1 MYLKDKRTKSKINRN
16 VLWKIKKTRA
26 GFIHIRGLIH
36 LYDTMK
42 RNRLWGRESHS
53 KVLRCVQAA
62 KTVLLYLDIKGK
74 QDWKSDVLMRQRGIF
89 LTGHHFGLLFRTDIT
104 LKAIK
109 PRIIIISCLDIQMSL
124 NCKEDIKK
132 RIPIRTVSLVICKRE
147 DFSEC

>member
-74 QDWKSDVLMRQRGIF
+74 QD
-89 LTGHHFGLLFRTDIT
+89 
-104 LKAIK
+104 
-109 PRIIIISCLDIQMSL
+109 
-124 NCKEDIKK
+124 
-132 RIPIRTVSLVICKRE
+132 
-147 DFSEC
+147 

>member
-1 MYLKDKRTKSKINRN
+1 MYLKDKRTTSKINRN

-26 GFIHIRGLIH
+26 GLIHLRGLIH
-36 LYDTMK
+36 VYDTMK
-42 RNRLWGRESHS
+42 RNPLWGRESHS

-74 QDWKSDVLMRQRGIF
+74 QDCKSDILMRQRGIF
-89 LTGHHFGLLFRTDIT
+89 LTGYHFGRLFRTDIT

-147 DFSEC
+147 GFSEC